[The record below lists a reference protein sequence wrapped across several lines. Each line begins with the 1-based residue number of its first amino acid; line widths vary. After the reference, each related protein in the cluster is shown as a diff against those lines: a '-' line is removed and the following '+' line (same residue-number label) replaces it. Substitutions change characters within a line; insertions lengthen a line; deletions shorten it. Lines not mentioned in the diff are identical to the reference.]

1 MPSLLDAR
9 RTAAALVAVA
19 LSAALIAFAFI
30 VSDSFTTQLTAA
42 ARASVGDADVVV
54 LPQRGEDLPES
65 TAQNIAAAP
74 GVKSVRPYIEEHAFL
89 DRNGAGDVHVF
100 VLDAPGASANV
111 TEGRLPA
118 STGEIAVS
126 SALAQT
132 EGISVG
138 DSIPL
143 RSLGTDR
150 RSASAVT
157 ASVVGVIAPT
167 AAMTRNDPQDSY
179 VFATADE
186 RAALG
191 LNSTPAVLYVTGDG
205 TSAAGLLDSVTR
217 AAGGAQ
223 VYTADDIVTMRAENS
238 GSSTSATLLLLGIL
252 GPVCAVVAAIVIAT
266 TFATLVA
273 RQTRTT
279 GLLRC
284 VGASRRQVMG
294 AVLRTAALTG
304 VVGSVAGAGIGAG
317 AGAVLIRSGVV
328 DGLGSQYLTITPA
341 SLALAVGT
349 STLVTLVAAL
359 WPARRAARVSPL
371 VALTG
376 VVADDR
382 TLGRRRLATAIAG
395 AVIAAAGSTVMFLAV
410 RARILEFTAAG
421 AVVLVLGV
429 LAALPLLV
437 VGASRLIGRLAGA
450 ERRPVLHLATRNLE
464 RNPGRAGATT
474 AALLVSVGVAATM
487 VTGLTS
493 VAASTDSYLSSS
505 TPIDIRIQGTTAQ
518 QDIDSLTAQVKDV
531 DGVQTVVAVPEL
543 NLRLTSESKDAHS
556 DARGDDDF
564 TVSAVDETAVS
575 PVIRSH
581 HGLEGLDDGTLIVGG
596 IYHLA
601 EGSKVTL
608 TGPAGSAELT
618 VHVEEGGFGPVI
630 TPAVA
635 HRLVGDAPTASALWV
650 RTDGDGSDAAPT
662 ARVRQALRGT
672 GLLVSG
678 SADGRTAFSQQIQR
692 VTVVIGAVL
701 GLTLLIT
708 LSGLANTT
716 DVSVLERTRE
726 IGVLRATGTG
736 RAQVRGLF
744 LTEAVLTALLGGL
757 IGVALGAVVGIA
769 GVTALMGPAGAS
781 SLAPAI
787 PWLEVLGILLASAA
801 VGVLASLR
809 PAGRAAAIAPVAAL
823 ATD

>member
-1 MPSLLDAR
+1 MPSLLDVR

-54 LPQRGEDLPES
+54 LPQRGEELPES

-223 VYTADDIVTMRAENS
+223 VYTADDIVAMRAANGQS
-238 GSSTSATLLLLGIL
+238 GVSATLTLLGIL

-266 TFATLVA
+266 TFTTLVA

-284 VGASRRQVMG
+284 IGASRRQVMG

-304 VVGSVAGAGIGAG
+304 VLGSVLGAGLGTGA
-317 AGAVLIRSGVV
+317 AALLVRSGVV

-341 SLALAVGT
+341 SLALAVGL
-349 STLVTLVAAL
+349 SALVTLIAVL
-359 WPARRAARVSPL
+359 RPTRRAARVSPL

-382 TLGRRRLATAIAG
+382 TLGRRRLITAVLGVLLILAG
-395 AVIAAAGSTVMFLAV
+395 AALTGVAV
-410 RARILEFTAAG
+410 LIGVPEITAVG
-421 AVVLVLGV
+421 AVVLTLGI

-450 ERRPVLHLATRNLE
+450 ERHPVLQLAARNLE
-464 RNPGRAGATT
+464 RNPGRASATT
-474 AALLVSVGVAATM
+474 AALLVSVGVATTM
-487 VTGLTS
+487 VVGMAT
-493 VAASTDSYLSSS
+493 VAASMSGYLASSN
-505 TPIDIRIQGTTAQ
+505 PVDITVQSVAPDDDAAALTSRIEQ
-518 QDIDSLTAQVKDV
+518 V
-531 DGVQTVVAVPEL
+531 DGVRTAVLVPEL
-543 NLRLTSESKDAHS
+543 TVRADSSAGS
-556 DARGDDDF
+556 DDLILH
-564 TVSAVDETAVS
+564 AVDEAAVA
-575 PVIRSH
+575 PIIRSH
-581 HGLEGLDDGTLIVGG
+581 AGLEGLNDGTLVVGEANE
-596 IYHLA
+596 LP
-601 EGSKVTL
+601 EGSQVTL
-608 TGPAGSAELT
+608 TGPAGAVTLS
-618 VHVEEGGFGPVI
+618 VHVEKSGLGPVI

-635 HRLVGDAPTASALWV
+635 HRLAGDAPTARALWA
-650 RTDGDGSDAAPT
+650 RTSGDGSDAAPA
-662 ARVRQALRGT
+662 ARVREALRGT
-672 GLLVSG
+672 GLVVTASV
-678 SADGRTAFSQQIQR
+678 DGRTAF
-692 VTVVIGAVL
+692 VTLIHRATLITAAVL

-744 LTEAVLTALLGGL
+744 LTEAVLTAVLGGL
-757 IGVALGAVVGIA
+757 IGTVLGAVVGIA

-787 PWLEVLGILLASAA
+787 PWLEVLGVLLASAA

>member
-217 AAGGAQ
+217 AADGAQ
-223 VYTADDIVTMRAENS
+223 VYTADDIVAMRAANGQS
-238 GSSTSATLLLLGIL
+238 GVSATLTLLGIL

-284 VGASRRQVMG
+284 IGASRRQVMG

-304 VVGSVAGAGIGAG
+304 VLGSILGAGLGTGA
-317 AGAVLIRSGVV
+317 AALLVRSGVV
-328 DGLGSQYLTITPA
+328 DGLGSQHLTITPA
-341 SLALAVGT
+341 SLALAVGL
-349 STLVTLVAAL
+349 SALVTLIAVL
-359 WPARRAARVSPL
+359 RPARRAARVSPL

-382 TLGRRRLATAIAG
+382 TLGRRRLITAVLGVLLILAG
-395 AVIAAAGSTVMFLAV
+395 AALTGVAV
-410 RARILEFTAAG
+410 LIGVPEITAVG
-421 AVVLVLGV
+421 AVVLTLGI

-437 VGASRLIGRLAGA
+437 VGASRLIGRLSGA
-450 ERRPVLHLATRNLE
+450 ERHPVLQLAARNLE
-464 RNPGRAGATT
+464 RNPGRASATT
-474 AALLVSVGVAATM
+474 AALLVSVGVATTM
-487 VTGLTS
+487 VVGMAT
-493 VAASTDSYLSSS
+493 VAASMSGYLASSN
-505 TPIDIRIQGTTAQ
+505 PVDITVQSIAPDDDAAALTSRIEQ
-518 QDIDSLTAQVKDV
+518 V
-531 DGVQTVVAVPEL
+531 DGVRTAVLVPEL
-543 NLRLTSESKDAHS
+543 TVRADSSAGS
-556 DARGDDDF
+556 DDLILH
-564 TVSAVDETAVS
+564 AVDEAAVA
-575 PVIRSH
+575 PIIRSH
-581 HGLEGLDDGTLIVGG
+581 AGLEGLNDGTLVVGEANE
-596 IYHLA
+596 LP
-601 EGSKVTL
+601 EGSQVTL
-608 TGPAGSAELT
+608 TGPAGAVTLS
-618 VHVEEGGFGPVI
+618 VHVEKSGLGPVI

-635 HRLVGDAPTASALWV
+635 HRLAGDAPTARALWA
-650 RTDGDGSDAAPT
+650 RADGDGSDTAPA

-672 GLLVSG
+672 GLVVTASV
-678 SADGRTAFSQQIQR
+678 DGRTAF
-692 VTVVIGAVL
+692 VTLIHRATLITAAVL

-744 LTEAVLTALLGGL
+744 LTEAVLTAVLGGL

-769 GVTALMGPAGAS
+769 GVTALMGSAGAS
-781 SLAPAI
+781 SLVPAI
-787 PWLEVLGILLASAA
+787 PWLEVLGVLLASAA

-809 PAGRAAAIAPVAAL
+809 PAGRAAAIAPIAAL

>member
-30 VSDSFTTQLTAA
+30 VSDSFTTQLTAD

-54 LPQRGEDLPES
+54 LPQRGEDLPEN

-143 RSLGTDR
+143 RSLGTDG
-150 RSASAVT
+150 RSASAAT
-157 ASVVGVIAPT
+157 ASVVGVITPT

-191 LNSTPAVLYVTGDG
+191 VSETPVVLYVTARDG
-205 TSAAGLLDSVTR
+205 VSAGNLLDSVTR
-217 AAGGAQ
+217 AADGAQ
-223 VYTADDIVTMRAENS
+223 VYTADDIVTMRAANGQS
-238 GSSTSATLLLLGIL
+238 GVSATLTLLGVL

-304 VVGSVAGAGIGAG
+304 VLGSVLGAGLGTGA
-317 AGAVLIRSGVV
+317 AALLVRSGVV

-341 SLALAVGT
+341 SLALAVGL
-349 STLVTLVAAL
+349 SALVTLIAVL
-359 WPARRAARVSPL
+359 RPARRAARVSPL

-382 TLGRRRLATAIAG
+382 TLGRRRLITAVLGVLLILAG
-395 AVIAAAGSTVMFLAV
+395 AALTGVAV
-410 RARILEFTAAG
+410 LIGVPEITAVG
-421 AVVLVLGV
+421 AVVLTLGI

-450 ERRPVLHLATRNLE
+450 ERHPVLQLAARNLE
-464 RNPGRAGATT
+464 RNPGRASATT
-474 AALLVSVGVAATM
+474 AALLVSVGVATTM
-487 VTGLTS
+487 VVGMAT
-493 VAASTDSYLSSS
+493 VAASMSGYLASSN
-505 TPIDIRIQGTTAQ
+505 PVDITVQSIAPDDDAAALTSRIEQ
-518 QDIDSLTAQVKDV
+518 V
-531 DGVQTVVAVPEL
+531 DGVRTAVLVPEL
-543 NLRLTSESKDAHS
+543 TVRADSSAGS
-556 DARGDDDF
+556 DDLILH
-564 TVSAVDETAVS
+564 AVDEAAVA
-575 PVIRSH
+575 PIIRSH
-581 HGLEGLDDGTLIVGG
+581 AGLEGLNDGTLVVGEANE
-596 IYHLA
+596 LP
-601 EGSKVTL
+601 EGSQVTL
-608 TGPAGSAELT
+608 TGPAGAVTLS
-618 VHVEEGGFGPVI
+618 VHVEKSGLGPVI

-635 HRLVGDAPTASALWV
+635 HRLAGDAPTARALWA
-650 RTDGDGSDAAPT
+650 RADGDGSDTAPA

-672 GLLVSG
+672 GLVVTASV
-678 SADGRTAFSQQIQR
+678 DGRTAFVTLIHR
-692 VTVVIGAVL
+692 VTLITAAVL

-744 LTEAVLTALLGGL
+744 LTEAVLTAVLGGL
-757 IGVALGAVVGIA
+757 IGTALGAVVGIA

-809 PAGRAAAIAPVAAL
+809 PAGRAAAIAPVTAL

>member
-9 RTAAALVAVA
+9 RTAAALIAVA

-223 VYTADDIVTMRAENS
+223 VYAADDIVAMRAANGQS
-238 GSSTSATLLLLGIL
+238 GVSATLTLLGIL

-266 TFATLVA
+266 TFTALVA

-284 VGASRRQVMG
+284 IGASRRQVMG

-304 VVGSVAGAGIGAG
+304 VLGSVLGAGLGTGA
-317 AGAVLIRSGVV
+317 AALLVRSGVV

-341 SLALAVGT
+341 SLALAVGL
-349 STLVTLVAAL
+349 SALVTLIAVL
-359 WPARRAARVSPL
+359 RPTRRAARVSPL

-376 VVADDR
+376 VVVDDR
-382 TLGRRRLATAIAG
+382 TLGRRRLITAVLGVLLILAG
-395 AVIAAAGSTVMFLAV
+395 AALTGVAV
-410 RARILEFTAAG
+410 LIGVPEITAVG
-421 AVVLVLGV
+421 AVVLTLGI

-450 ERRPVLHLATRNLE
+450 ERHPVLQLAARNLE
-464 RNPGRAGATT
+464 RNPGRASATT
-474 AALLVSVGVAATM
+474 AALLVSVGVATTM
-487 VTGLTS
+487 VVGMAT
-493 VAASTDSYLSSS
+493 VAASMSGYLASSN
-505 TPIDIRIQGTTAQ
+505 PVDITVQSIAPDDDAAALTSRIEQ
-518 QDIDSLTAQVKDV
+518 V
-531 DGVQTVVAVPEL
+531 DGVRTAVLVPEL
-543 NLRLTSESKDAHS
+543 TVRADSSAGS
-556 DARGDDDF
+556 DDLILH
-564 TVSAVDETAVS
+564 AVDEAAVA
-575 PVIRSH
+575 PIIRSH
-581 HGLEGLDDGTLIVGG
+581 AGLEGLNDGTLVVGEANE
-596 IYHLA
+596 LP
-601 EGSKVTL
+601 EGSQVTL
-608 TGPAGSAELT
+608 TGPAGAVTLS
-618 VHVEEGGFGPVI
+618 VHVEKSGLGPVI

-635 HRLVGDAPTASALWV
+635 HRLAGDAPTARALWA
-650 RTDGDGSDAAPT
+650 RTDGDGSDAAPA

-672 GLLVSG
+672 GLVVTASV
-678 SADGRTAFSQQIQR
+678 DGRTAF
-692 VTVVIGAVL
+692 VTLIHRATLITAAVL

-757 IGVALGAVVGIA
+757 IGTVLGAVVGIA

>member
-30 VSDSFTTQLTAA
+30 VSDSYTTQLTAA

-54 LPQRGEDLPES
+54 LPQRGEELPES

-223 VYTADDIVTMRAENS
+223 VYAADDIVAMRAANGQS
-238 GSSTSATLLLLGIL
+238 GVSATLTLLGIL

-266 TFATLVA
+266 TFTTLVA

-284 VGASRRQVMG
+284 IGASRRQVMG

-304 VVGSVAGAGIGAG
+304 VLGSILGAGLGTGA
-317 AGAVLIRSGVV
+317 AALLVRSGVV

-349 STLVTLVAAL
+349 STLVTLIAAL
-359 WPARRAARVSPL
+359 WPARRASRISPL

-382 TLGRRRLATAIAG
+382 TLGRRRLITAVLGVLLILAG
-395 AVIAAAGSTVMFLAV
+395 AALTGVAV
-410 RARILEFTAAG
+410 LIGVPEITAVG
-421 AVVLVLGV
+421 AVVLTLGI

-450 ERRPVLHLATRNLE
+450 ERHPVLQLAARNLE
-464 RNPGRAGATT
+464 RNPGRASATT
-474 AALLVSVGVAATM
+474 AALLVSVGVATTM
-487 VTGLTS
+487 VVGMAT
-493 VAASTDSYLSSS
+493 VAASMSGYLASSN
-505 TPIDIRIQGTTAQ
+505 PVDITVQSVAPDDDAAALTSRIEQ
-518 QDIDSLTAQVKDV
+518 V
-531 DGVQTVVAVPEL
+531 DGVRTAVLVPEL
-543 NLRLTSESKDAHS
+543 TVRADSSAGS
-556 DARGDDDF
+556 DDLILH
-564 TVSAVDETAVS
+564 AVDEAAVA
-575 PVIRSH
+575 PIIRSH
-581 HGLEGLDDGTLIVGG
+581 AGLEGLNDGTLVVGEANE
-596 IYHLA
+596 LP
-601 EGSKVTL
+601 EGSQVTL
-608 TGPAGSAELT
+608 TGPAGAVTLS
-618 VHVEEGGFGPVI
+618 VHVEKSGLGPVI

-635 HRLVGDAPTASALWV
+635 HRLAGDAPTARALWA
-650 RTDGDGSDAAPT
+650 RTSGDGSDAAPT
-662 ARVRQALRGT
+662 AHVRQALRGT

-744 LTEAVLTALLGGL
+744 LTEAVLTAVLGGL
-757 IGVALGAVVGIA
+757 IGVALGAAIGLA
-769 GVTALMGPAGAS
+769 GVAALMGTQAGSGLNLQLPWPA
-781 SLAPAI
+781 LI
-787 PWLEVLGILLASAA
+787 GILLASAA

-809 PAGRAAAIAPVAAL
+809 PASRAAAIAPVAAL

>member
-9 RTAAALVAVA
+9 RTAAALIAVA

-30 VSDSFTTQLTAA
+30 VSDSFTAQLTAD
-42 ARASVGDADVVV
+42 ARASVGGADVVV
-54 LPQRGEDLPES
+54 LPQRGEELPEA
-65 TAQNIAAAP
+65 TAQKIAAAP
-74 GVKSVRPYIEEHAFL
+74 GVKNVRPYIEEHAFL

-223 VYTADDIVTMRAENS
+223 VYTADDIVAMRAANGQS
-238 GSSTSATLLLLGIL
+238 GVSATLTLLGIL

-266 TFATLVA
+266 TFTTLVA

-284 VGASRRQVMG
+284 IGASRRQVMG

-304 VVGSVAGAGIGAG
+304 VLGSVLGAGLGTGA
-317 AGAVLIRSGVV
+317 AALLVHSGVV

-341 SLALAVGT
+341 SLALAVGL
-349 STLVTLVAAL
+349 SALVTLIAVL
-359 WPARRAARVSPL
+359 RPTRRAARVSPL

-382 TLGRRRLATAIAG
+382 TLGRRRLAAAIAG
-395 AVIAAAGSTVMFLAV
+395 AVIAAAGSAVMLLAV

-429 LAALPLLV
+429 LVALPLLV

-450 ERRPVLHLATRNLE
+450 ERHPVLQLAARSLE
-464 RNPGRAGATT
+464 RNPGRASATT

-505 TPIDIRIQGTTAQ
+505 APIDIRVQGTTAQ
-518 QDIDSLTAQVKDV
+518 QDIDSLTAQVKAV

-543 NLRLTSESKDAHS
+543 SLRLTPENKDAYS
-556 DARGDDDF
+556 DTRGDDDF
-564 TVSAVDETAVS
+564 TVHAVDEAAVA

-581 HGLEGLDDGTLIVGG
+581 HGLEGLNDATLIVGG
-596 IYHLA
+596 IYHLT
-601 EGSKVTL
+601 EGSKATL

-635 HRLVGDAPTASALWV
+635 HRLIGDAPTARALWA
-650 RTDGDGSDAAPT
+650 RTSGDGSDAAPA

-744 LTEAVLTALLGGL
+744 LTEAILTALLGGL
-757 IGVALGAVVGIA
+757 IGTALGAAIGIA
-769 GVTALMGPAGAS
+769 GVTALMGTQAGSGLNLQLPWPA
-781 SLAPAI
+781 LI
-787 PWLEVLGILLASAA
+787 GILLASAA
-801 VGVLASLR
+801 VGILASLR
-809 PAGRAAAIAPVAAL
+809 PAGRAATITPTTAL
-823 ATD
+823 TTD

>member
-223 VYTADDIVTMRAENS
+223 VYTADDIVAMRAANGQS
-238 GSSTSATLLLLGIL
+238 GVSATLTLLGIL

-266 TFATLVA
+266 TFTTLVA

-284 VGASRRQVMG
+284 IGASRRQVMG

-304 VVGSVAGAGIGAG
+304 VLGSVLGAGLGTGA
-317 AGAVLIRSGVV
+317 AALLVRSGVV

-341 SLALAVGT
+341 SLALAVGL
-349 STLVTLVAAL
+349 SALVTLIAVL
-359 WPARRAARVSPL
+359 RPTRRAARVSPL

-382 TLGRRRLATAIAG
+382 TLGRRRLITAVLGVLLILAG
-395 AVIAAAGSTVMFLAV
+395 AALTGVAV
-410 RARILEFTAAG
+410 LIGVPEITAVG
-421 AVVLVLGV
+421 AVVLTLGI

-450 ERRPVLHLATRNLE
+450 ERHPVLQLAARNLE
-464 RNPGRAGATT
+464 RNPGRASATT
-474 AALLVSVGVAATM
+474 AALLVSVGVATTM
-487 VTGLTS
+487 VVGMAT
-493 VAASTDSYLSSS
+493 VAASMSGYLASSN
-505 TPIDIRIQGTTAQ
+505 PVDITVQSVAPDDDAAALTSRIEQ
-518 QDIDSLTAQVKDV
+518 V
-531 DGVQTVVAVPEL
+531 DGVRTAVLVPEL
-543 NLRLTSESKDAHS
+543 TVRADSSAGS
-556 DARGDDDF
+556 DDLILH
-564 TVSAVDETAVS
+564 AVDEAAVA
-575 PVIRSH
+575 PIIRSH
-581 HGLEGLDDGTLIVGG
+581 AGLEGLNDGTLVVGEANE
-596 IYHLA
+596 LP
-601 EGSKVTL
+601 EGSQVTL
-608 TGPAGSAELT
+608 TGPAGAVTLS
-618 VHVEEGGFGPVI
+618 VHVEKSGLGPVI

-635 HRLVGDAPTASALWV
+635 HRLAGDAPTARALWA
-650 RTDGDGSDAAPT
+650 RTSGDGSDAAPA
-662 ARVRQALRGT
+662 ARVREALRGT
-672 GLLVSG
+672 GLVVTASV
-678 SADGRTAFSQQIQR
+678 DGRTAF
-692 VTVVIGAVL
+692 VTLIHRATLITAAVL

>member
-1 MPSLLDAR
+1 GCADMPSLLDAR
-9 RTAAALVAVA
+9 RTAAALIAVA

-54 LPQRGEDLPES
+54 LPQRGEELPES

-223 VYTADDIVTMRAENS
+223 VYTADDIVAMRAANGQS
-238 GSSTSATLLLLGIL
+238 GVSATLTLLGIL

-266 TFATLVA
+266 TFTTLVA

-284 VGASRRQVMG
+284 IGASRRQVMG

-304 VVGSVAGAGIGAG
+304 VLGSVLGAGLGTGA
-317 AGAVLIRSGVV
+317 AALLVHSGVV

-341 SLALAVGT
+341 SLALAVGL
-349 STLVTLVAAL
+349 SALVTLIAVL
-359 WPARRAARVSPL
+359 RPTRRAARVSPL

-382 TLGRRRLATAIAG
+382 TLGRRRLITAVLGVLLILAG
-395 AVIAAAGSTVMFLAV
+395 AALTGVAV
-410 RARILEFTAAG
+410 LIGVPEITAVG
-421 AVVLVLGV
+421 AVVLTLGI

-450 ERRPVLHLATRNLE
+450 ERHPVLQLAARNLE
-464 RNPGRAGATT
+464 RNPGRASATT
-474 AALLVSVGVAATM
+474 AALLVSVGVATTM
-487 VTGLTS
+487 VVGMAT
-493 VAASTDSYLSSS
+493 VAASMSGYLASSN
-505 TPIDIRIQGTTAQ
+505 PVDIIVQSVAPDDDAAALTSRIEQ
-518 QDIDSLTAQVKDV
+518 V
-531 DGVQTVVAVPEL
+531 DGVRTAVLVPEL
-543 NLRLTSESKDAHS
+543 TVRADSSAGS
-556 DARGDDDF
+556 DDLILH
-564 TVSAVDETAVS
+564 AVDEAAVA
-575 PVIRSH
+575 PIIRSH
-581 HGLEGLDDGTLIVGG
+581 AGLEGLNDGTLVVGEANE
-596 IYHLA
+596 LP
-601 EGSKVTL
+601 EGSQVTL
-608 TGPAGSAELT
+608 TGPAGAVTLS
-618 VHVEEGGFGPVI
+618 VHVEKSGLGPVI

-635 HRLVGDAPTASALWV
+635 HRLAGDAPTARALWA
-650 RTDGDGSDAAPT
+650 RADGDGSDTAPA
-662 ARVRQALRGT
+662 ARVREALRGT
-672 GLLVSG
+672 GLVVTASV
-678 SADGRTAFSQQIQR
+678 DGRTAFVTLIHR
-692 VTVVIGAVL
+692 VTLITAAVL

>member
-54 LPQRGEDLPES
+54 LPQRGEDLPEN

-74 GVKSVRPYIEEHAFL
+74 GVTNVRPYIEEHAFL

-143 RSLGTDR
+143 RSLGTDG
-150 RSASAVT
+150 RSASAAT

-223 VYTADDIVTMRAENS
+223 VYTADDIVAMRAANGQS
-238 GSSTSATLLLLGIL
+238 GVSATLTLLGIL

-266 TFATLVA
+266 TFTTLVA

-284 VGASRRQVMG
+284 IGASRRQIMG

-304 VVGSVAGAGIGAG
+304 VAGSVLGAGLGTGA
-317 AGAVLIRSGVV
+317 AALLVRSGVV

-341 SLALAVGT
+341 SLALAVGL
-349 STLVTLVAAL
+349 SALVTLIAVL
-359 WPARRAARVSPL
+359 RPARRAARVSPL

-382 TLGRRRLATAIAG
+382 TLGRRRLAAAIAG
-395 AVIAAAGSTVMFLAV
+395 AVIAAAGSAVMFLAV

-429 LAALPLLV
+429 LVALPLLV

-450 ERRPVLHLATRNLE
+450 ERHPVLHLAARNLE
-464 RNPGRAGATT
+464 RNPGRASATT
-474 AALLVSVGVAATM
+474 AALLVSVGVATTM
-487 VTGLTS
+487 VVGMAT
-493 VAASTDSYLSSS
+493 VAASMSGYLASSN
-505 TPIDIRIQGTTAQ
+505 PVDITVQSVAPDDDAAALTSRIEQ
-518 QDIDSLTAQVKDV
+518 V
-531 DGVQTVVAVPEL
+531 DGVRTAVLVPEL
-543 NLRLTSESKDAHS
+543 TVRADSSAGS
-556 DARGDDDF
+556 DDLILH
-564 TVSAVDETAVS
+564 AVDEAAVA
-575 PVIRSH
+575 PIIRSH
-581 HGLEGLDDGTLIVGG
+581 AGLEGLNDGTLVVGEANE
-596 IYHLA
+596 LP
-601 EGSKVTL
+601 EGSQVTL
-608 TGPAGSAELT
+608 TGPAGAVTLS
-618 VHVEEGGFGPVI
+618 VHVEKSGLGPVI

-635 HRLVGDAPTASALWV
+635 HRLVGDAPTARALWA
-650 RTDGDGSDAAPT
+650 RTSGDGSDAAPA

-757 IGVALGAVVGIA
+757 IGVALGAAIGLA
-769 GVTALMGPAGAS
+769 GVAALMGTQAGSGLNLQLPWPA
-781 SLAPAI
+781 LI
-787 PWLEVLGILLASAA
+787 GILLASAA

>member
-9 RTAAALVAVA
+9 RTAAALIAVA

-30 VSDSFTTQLTAA
+30 VSDSFTTQLTAD

-54 LPQRGEDLPES
+54 LPQRGEELPEA
-65 TAQNIAAAP
+65 TAQKIAAAP
-74 GVKSVRPYIEEHAFL
+74 GVKNVRPYIEEHAFL

-223 VYTADDIVTMRAENS
+223 VYAADDIVAMRAANGQS
-238 GSSTSATLLLLGIL
+238 GVSATLTLLGIL

-266 TFATLVA
+266 TFTALVA

-284 VGASRRQVMG
+284 IGASRRQIMG

-304 VVGSVAGAGIGAG
+304 VAGSVLGAGLGTGA
-317 AGAVLIRSGVV
+317 AALLVRSGVV

-341 SLALAVGT
+341 SLALAVGL
-349 STLVTLVAAL
+349 SALVTLIAVL
-359 WPARRAARVSPL
+359 RPTRRAARVSPL

-382 TLGRRRLATAIAG
+382 TLGRRRLVTAVLGVLLILAG
-395 AVIAAAGSTVMFLAV
+395 AALTGVAV
-410 RARILEFTAAG
+410 LIGVPEITAVG
-421 AVVLVLGV
+421 AVVLTLGI

-450 ERRPVLHLATRNLE
+450 ERHPVLQLAARNLE
-464 RNPGRAGATT
+464 RNPGRASATT
-474 AALLVSVGVAATM
+474 AALLVSVGVATTM
-487 VTGLTS
+487 VVGMAT
-493 VAASTDSYLSSS
+493 VAASMSGYLASSN
-505 TPIDIRIQGTTAQ
+505 PVDITVQSVAPDDDAAALTSRIEQ
-518 QDIDSLTAQVKDV
+518 V
-531 DGVQTVVAVPEL
+531 DGVRTAVLVPEL
-543 NLRLTSESKDAHS
+543 TVRADSSAGS
-556 DARGDDDF
+556 DDLILH
-564 TVSAVDETAVS
+564 AVDEAAVA
-575 PVIRSH
+575 PIIRSH
-581 HGLEGLDDGTLIVGG
+581 AGLEGLNDGTLVVGEANE
-596 IYHLA
+596 LP
-601 EGSKVTL
+601 EGSQVTL
-608 TGPAGSAELT
+608 TGPAGAVTLS
-618 VHVEEGGFGPVI
+618 VHVEKSGLGPVI

-635 HRLVGDAPTASALWV
+635 HRLAGDAPTARALWA
-650 RTDGDGSDAAPT
+650 RTSGDGSDAAPA
-662 ARVRQALRGT
+662 ARVREALRGT
-672 GLLVSG
+672 GLVVTASV
-678 SADGRTAFSQQIQR
+678 DGRTAF
-692 VTVVIGAVL
+692 VTLIHRATLITAAVL

-744 LTEAVLTALLGGL
+744 LTEAVLTAVLGGL
-757 IGVALGAVVGIA
+757 IGVALGAAIGLA
-769 GVTALMGPAGAS
+769 GVAALMGTQAGSGLNLQLPWPA
-781 SLAPAI
+781 LI
-787 PWLEVLGILLASAA
+787 GILLASAA
-801 VGVLASLR
+801 VGILASLQ
-809 PAGRAAAIAPVAAL
+809 PAGRAAAITPTTAL

>member
-118 STGEIAVS
+118 STSEIAVS

-223 VYTADDIVTMRAENS
+223 VYTADDIVTMRAANGQS
-238 GSSTSATLLLLGIL
+238 GVSATLTLLGIL

-266 TFATLVA
+266 TFTTLVA

-284 VGASRRQVMG
+284 IGASRRQVMG

-304 VVGSVAGAGIGAG
+304 VLGSILGAGLGTGA
-317 AGAVLIRSGVV
+317 AALLVRSGVV

-341 SLALAVGT
+341 SLALAVGL
-349 STLVTLVAAL
+349 SALVTLIAVL
-359 WPARRAARVSPL
+359 RPTRRAARVSPL

-382 TLGRRRLATAIAG
+382 TLGRRRLITAVLGVLLILAG
-395 AVIAAAGSTVMFLAV
+395 AALTGVAV
-410 RARILEFTAAG
+410 LIGVPEITAVG
-421 AVVLVLGV
+421 AVVLTLGI

-450 ERRPVLHLATRNLE
+450 ERHPVLQLAARNLE
-464 RNPGRAGATT
+464 RNPGRASATT
-474 AALLVSVGVAATM
+474 AALLVSVGVATTM
-487 VTGLTS
+487 VVGMAT
-493 VAASTDSYLSSS
+493 VAASMSGYLASSN
-505 TPIDIRIQGTTAQ
+505 PVDITVQSVAPDDDAAALTSRIEQ
-518 QDIDSLTAQVKDV
+518 V
-531 DGVQTVVAVPEL
+531 DGVRTAVLVPEL
-543 NLRLTSESKDAHS
+543 TVRADSSAGS
-556 DARGDDDF
+556 DDLILH
-564 TVSAVDETAVS
+564 AVDEAAVA
-575 PVIRSH
+575 PIIRSH
-581 HGLEGLDDGTLIVGG
+581 AGLEGLNDGTLVVGEANE
-596 IYHLA
+596 LP
-601 EGSKVTL
+601 EGSQVTL
-608 TGPAGSAELT
+608 TGPAGAVTLS
-618 VHVEEGGFGPVI
+618 VHVEKSGLGPVI

-635 HRLVGDAPTASALWV
+635 HRLAGDAPTTRALWA
-650 RTDGDGSDAAPT
+650 RTSGDGSDAAPT
-662 ARVRQALRGT
+662 ARVREALRGT

-744 LTEAVLTALLGGL
+744 LAEAVLTALLGGL
-757 IGVALGAVVGIA
+757 IGVALGAAIGLA
-769 GVTALMGPAGAS
+769 GVAALMGTQAGSGLNLQLPWPA
-781 SLAPAI
+781 LI
-787 PWLEVLGILLASAA
+787 GILLASAA

>member
-30 VSDSFTTQLTAA
+30 VSDSYTTQLTAA

-54 LPQRGEDLPES
+54 LPQRGEELPES

-223 VYTADDIVTMRAENS
+223 VYAADDIVAMRAANGQS
-238 GSSTSATLLLLGIL
+238 GVSATLTLLGIL

-266 TFATLVA
+266 TFTALVA

-284 VGASRRQVMG
+284 IGASRRQVMG

-304 VVGSVAGAGIGAG
+304 VLGSILGAGLGTGA
-317 AGAVLIRSGVV
+317 AALLVRSGVV

-341 SLALAVGT
+341 SLALAVGL
-349 STLVTLVAAL
+349 SALVTLIAVL
-359 WPARRAARVSPL
+359 RPTRRAARVSPL

-382 TLGRRRLATAIAG
+382 TLGRRRLITAVLGVLLILAG
-395 AVIAAAGSTVMFLAV
+395 AALTGVAV
-410 RARILEFTAAG
+410 LIGVPEITAVG
-421 AVVLVLGV
+421 AVVLTLGI

-450 ERRPVLHLATRNLE
+450 ERHPVLQLAARNLE
-464 RNPGRAGATT
+464 RNPGRASATT
-474 AALLVSVGVAATM
+474 AALLVSVGVATTM
-487 VTGLTS
+487 VVGMAT
-493 VAASTDSYLSSS
+493 VAASMSGYLASSN
-505 TPIDIRIQGTTAQ
+505 PVDITVQSVAPDDDAAALTSRIEQ
-518 QDIDSLTAQVKDV
+518 V
-531 DGVQTVVAVPEL
+531 DGVRTAVLVPEL
-543 NLRLTSESKDAHS
+543 TVRADSSAGS
-556 DARGDDDF
+556 DDLILH
-564 TVSAVDETAVS
+564 AVDEAAVA
-575 PVIRSH
+575 PIIRSH
-581 HGLEGLDDGTLIVGG
+581 AGLEGLNDGTLVVGEANE
-596 IYHLA
+596 LP
-601 EGSKVTL
+601 EGSQVTL
-608 TGPAGSAELT
+608 TGPAGAVTLS
-618 VHVEEGGFGPVI
+618 VHVEKSGLGPVI

-635 HRLVGDAPTASALWV
+635 HRLAGDAPTARALWA
-650 RTDGDGSDAAPT
+650 RTSGDGSDAAPA
-662 ARVRQALRGT
+662 ARVREALRGT
-672 GLLVSG
+672 GLVVTASV
-678 SADGRTAFSQQIQR
+678 DGRTAF
-692 VTVVIGAVL
+692 VTLIHRATLITAAVL

-744 LTEAVLTALLGGL
+744 LTEAVLTAVLGGL
-757 IGVALGAVVGIA
+757 IGTALGAVVGIA

>member
-30 VSDSFTTQLTAA
+30 VSDSFTAQLTAA

-65 TAQNIAAAP
+65 TAQNIAAAS
-74 GVKSVRPYIEEHAFL
+74 GVAGVRPYIEGMTYL
-89 DRNGAGDVHVF
+89 DRPGTAYDEHVF
-100 VLDAPGASANV
+100 VLDVPTLTSTTRLTA
-111 TEGRLPA
+111 GRLPEA
-118 STGEIAVS
+118 AGEVAVS
-126 SALAQT
+126 SLFAQNQNL
-132 EGISVG
+132 GVG
-138 DSIPL
+138 DAASFIKDP
-143 RSLGTDR
+143 TDDA
-150 RSASAVT
+150 ASPTT
-157 ASVVGVIAPT
+157 ATIVGIIEPGAE
-167 AAMTRNDPQDSY
+167 ATRQSPQDSY

-191 LNSTPAVLYVTGDG
+191 VSETPVVLYVTARDGVSAGD
-205 TSAAGLLDSVTR
+205 LLDSVTK
-217 AAGGAQ
+217 AADGAQ
-223 VYTADDIVTMRAENS
+223 VYTADDIVTMRAANS
-238 GSSTSATLLLLGIL
+238 GSSTSATLTLLGIL

-266 TFATLVA
+266 TFTTLVA

-284 VGASRRQVMG
+284 IGASRRQVMG

-304 VVGSVAGAGIGAG
+304 VLGSVLGAGIGAG
-317 AGAVLIRSGVV
+317 AGAALIRSGVV

-341 SLALAVGT
+341 SLALAVGL
-349 STLVTLVAAL
+349 SALVTLIAVL
-359 WPARRAARVSPL
+359 RPTRRAARVSPL

-382 TLGRRRLATAIAG
+382 TLGRRRLAAAIAG
-395 AVIAAAGSTVMFLAV
+395 AVIAAAGSAVMFLAV

-429 LAALPLLV
+429 LVALPLLV

-450 ERRPVLHLATRNLE
+450 ERHPVLQLAARNLE
-464 RNPGRAGATT
+464 RNPGRASATT
-474 AALLVSVGVAATM
+474 AALLVSVGVATTM
-487 VTGLTS
+487 VVGMAT
-493 VAASTDSYLSSS
+493 VAASMSGYLASSN
-505 TPIDIRIQGTTAQ
+505 PVDITVQSVAPDDDAAALTSRIEQ
-518 QDIDSLTAQVKDV
+518 V
-531 DGVQTVVAVPEL
+531 DGVRTAVLVPEL
-543 NLRLTSESKDAHS
+543 TVRADSSAGS
-556 DARGDDDF
+556 DDLILH
-564 TVSAVDETAVS
+564 AVDEAAVA
-575 PVIRSH
+575 PIIRSH
-581 HGLEGLDDGTLIVGG
+581 AGLEGLNDGTLVVGEANE
-596 IYHLA
+596 LP
-601 EGSKVTL
+601 EGSQVTL
-608 TGPAGSAELT
+608 TGPAGAVTLS
-618 VHVEEGGFGPVI
+618 VHVEKSGLGPVI

-635 HRLVGDAPTASALWV
+635 HRLAGDAPTARALWA
-650 RTDGDGSDAAPT
+650 RADGDGSDAAPA

-672 GLLVSG
+672 GLVVTASV
-678 SADGRTAFSQQIQR
+678 DGRTAF
-692 VTVVIGAVL
+692 VTLIHRATLITAAVL

-744 LTEAVLTALLGGL
+744 LTEAVLTAVLGGL
-757 IGVALGAVVGIA
+757 IGTVLGAVVGIA

>member
-9 RTAAALVAVA
+9 RTAAALIAVA

-100 VLDAPGASANV
+100 VLDAPDTSANV

-223 VYTADDIVTMRAENS
+223 VYTADDIVAMRAANGQS
-238 GSSTSATLLLLGIL
+238 GVSATLTLLGIL

-266 TFATLVA
+266 TFTTLVA

-284 VGASRRQVMG
+284 IGASRRQIMG

-304 VVGSVAGAGIGAG
+304 VAGSVLGAGLGTGA
-317 AGAVLIRSGVV
+317 AALLVRSGVV

-341 SLALAVGT
+341 SLALAVGL
-349 STLVTLVAAL
+349 SALVTLIAVL
-359 WPARRAARVSPL
+359 RPTRRAARVSPL

-382 TLGRRRLATAIAG
+382 TLGRRRLITAVLGVLLILAG
-395 AVIAAAGSTVMFLAV
+395 AALTGVAV
-410 RARILEFTAAG
+410 LIGVPEITAVG
-421 AVVLVLGV
+421 AVVLTLGI

-450 ERRPVLHLATRNLE
+450 ERRPVLQLAARNLE
-464 RNPGRAGATT
+464 RNPGRASATT
-474 AALLVSVGVAATM
+474 AALLVSVGVATTM
-487 VTGLTS
+487 VVGMAT
-493 VAASTDSYLSSS
+493 VAASMSGYLASSN
-505 TPIDIRIQGTTAQ
+505 PVDITVQSVAPDDDAAALTSRIEQ
-518 QDIDSLTAQVKDV
+518 V
-531 DGVQTVVAVPEL
+531 DGVRTAVLVPEL
-543 NLRLTSESKDAHS
+543 TVRADSSAGS
-556 DARGDDDF
+556 DDLILH
-564 TVSAVDETAVS
+564 AVDEAAVA
-575 PVIRSH
+575 PIIRSH
-581 HGLEGLDDGTLIVGG
+581 AGLEGLNDGTLVVGEANE
-596 IYHLA
+596 LP
-601 EGSKVTL
+601 EGSQVTL
-608 TGPAGSAELT
+608 TGPAGAVTLS
-618 VHVEEGGFGPVI
+618 VHVEKSGLGPVI

-635 HRLVGDAPTASALWV
+635 HRLAGDAPTARALWA
-650 RTDGDGSDAAPT
+650 RTSGDGSDAAPA
-662 ARVRQALRGT
+662 ARVREALRGT
-672 GLLVSG
+672 GLVVTASV
-678 SADGRTAFSQQIQR
+678 DGRTAF
-692 VTVVIGAVL
+692 VTLIHRATLITAAVL

-744 LTEAVLTALLGGL
+744 LTEAVLTAVLGGL
-757 IGVALGAVVGIA
+757 IGTVLGAVVGIA

>member
-9 RTAAALVAVA
+9 RTAAALIAVA

-54 LPQRGEDLPES
+54 LPQRGEDLPEN
-65 TAQNIAAAP
+65 TAQNIAAAS
-74 GVKSVRPYIEEHAFL
+74 GVAGVRPYIEEHAFL

-100 VLDAPGASANV
+100 VLDAPDTSANV

-223 VYTADDIVTMRAENS
+223 VYTADDIVAMRAANGQS
-238 GSSTSATLLLLGIL
+238 GVSATLTLLGIL

-266 TFATLVA
+266 TFTTLVA

-284 VGASRRQVMG
+284 IGASRRQIMG

-304 VVGSVAGAGIGAG
+304 AAGSVLGAGLGTGA
-317 AGAVLIRSGVV
+317 AALLVHSGVV

-341 SLALAVGT
+341 SLALAVGL
-349 STLVTLVAAL
+349 SALVTLIAVL
-359 WPARRAARVSPL
+359 RPTRRAARVSPL

-382 TLGRRRLATAIAG
+382 TLGRRRLITAVLGVLLILAG
-395 AVIAAAGSTVMFLAV
+395 AALTGVAV
-410 RARILEFTAAG
+410 LIGVPEITAVG
-421 AVVLVLGV
+421 AVVLTLGI

-450 ERRPVLHLATRNLE
+450 ERRPVLQLAARNLE
-464 RNPGRAGATT
+464 RNPGRASATT
-474 AALLVSVGVAATM
+474 AALLVSVGVATTM
-487 VTGLTS
+487 VVGMAT
-493 VAASTDSYLSSS
+493 VAASMSGYLASSN
-505 TPIDIRIQGTTAQ
+505 PVDIIVQSVAPDDDAAALTSRIEQ
-518 QDIDSLTAQVKDV
+518 V
-531 DGVQTVVAVPEL
+531 DGVRTAVLVPEL
-543 NLRLTSESKDAHS
+543 TVRADSSAGS
-556 DARGDDDF
+556 DDLILH
-564 TVSAVDETAVS
+564 AVDEAAVA
-575 PVIRSH
+575 PIIRSH
-581 HGLEGLDDGTLIVGG
+581 AGLEGLNDGTLVVGEANE
-596 IYHLA
+596 LP
-601 EGSKVTL
+601 EGSQVTL
-608 TGPAGSAELT
+608 TGPAGAVTLS
-618 VHVEEGGFGPVI
+618 VHVEKSGLGPVI

-635 HRLVGDAPTASALWV
+635 HRLAGDAPTARALWA
-650 RTDGDGSDAAPT
+650 RADGDGSDAAPA
-662 ARVRQALRGT
+662 ARVREALRGT
-672 GLLVSG
+672 GLVVTASV
-678 SADGRTAFSQQIQR
+678 DGRTAFVTLIHR
-692 VTVVIGAVL
+692 VTLITAAVL

-744 LTEAVLTALLGGL
+744 LAEAVLTALLGGL

>member
-223 VYTADDIVTMRAENS
+223 VYTADDIVAMRAANGQS
-238 GSSTSATLLLLGIL
+238 GVSATLTLLGIL

-266 TFATLVA
+266 TFTTLVA

-284 VGASRRQVMG
+284 IGASRRQIMG

-304 VVGSVAGAGIGAG
+304 VLGSVLGAGLGTGA
-317 AGAVLIRSGVV
+317 AALLVRSGVV

-341 SLALAVGT
+341 SLALAVGL
-349 STLVTLVAAL
+349 SALVTLIAVL
-359 WPARRAARVSPL
+359 RPTRRAARVSPL

-382 TLGRRRLATAIAG
+382 TLGRRRLITAVLGVLLILAG
-395 AVIAAAGSTVMFLAV
+395 AALTGVAV
-410 RARILEFTAAG
+410 LIGVPEITAVG
-421 AVVLVLGV
+421 AVVLTLGI

-450 ERRPVLHLATRNLE
+450 ERHPVLHLATRNLE
-464 RNPGRAGATT
+464 RNPGRASATT

-493 VAASTDSYLSSS
+493 VAASTDSYLSSGA
-505 TPIDIRIQGTTAQ
+505 PIDIRVQGTTAQ
-518 QDIDSLTAQVKDV
+518 QDIDSLTAQVKGV

-543 NLRLTSESKDAHS
+543 SLRLTPENKDAYS
-556 DARGDDDF
+556 DTRGDDDF
-564 TVSAVDETAVS
+564 TVHAVDEAAVA

-635 HRLVGDAPTASALWV
+635 HRLVGDAPTAHALWA
-650 RTDGDGSDAAPT
+650 RTSGDGSDAAP
-662 ARVRQALRGT
+662 AVRVRQALRGT

-757 IGVALGAVVGIA
+757 IGVALGAAIGLA
-769 GVTALMGPAGAS
+769 GVAALMGTQAGS
-781 SLAPAI
+781 GLNLQL
-787 PWLEVLGILLASAA
+787 PWLALIGILLASAA

>member
-100 VLDAPGASANV
+100 VLDAPDTSANV
-111 TEGRLPA
+111 AEGRLPA

-223 VYTADDIVTMRAENS
+223 VYTADDIVAMRAANGQS
-238 GSSTSATLLLLGIL
+238 GVSATLTLLGIL

-266 TFATLVA
+266 TFTTLVA

-284 VGASRRQVMG
+284 IGASRRQVMG

-304 VVGSVAGAGIGAG
+304 VLGSVLGAGLGTGA
-317 AGAVLIRSGVV
+317 AALLVRSGVV

-341 SLALAVGT
+341 SLALAVGL
-349 STLVTLVAAL
+349 SALVTLIAVL
-359 WPARRAARVSPL
+359 RPTRRAARVSPL

-382 TLGRRRLATAIAG
+382 TLGRRRLITAVLGVLLILAG
-395 AVIAAAGSTVMFLAV
+395 AALTGVAV
-410 RARILEFTAAG
+410 LIGVPEITAVG
-421 AVVLVLGV
+421 AVVLTLGI

-450 ERRPVLHLATRNLE
+450 ERHPVLQLAARNLE
-464 RNPGRAGATT
+464 RNPGRASATT
-474 AALLVSVGVAATM
+474 AALLVSVGVATTM
-487 VTGLTS
+487 VVGMAT
-493 VAASTDSYLSSS
+493 VAASMSGYLASSN
-505 TPIDIRIQGTTAQ
+505 PVDITVQSVAPDDDAAALTSRIEQ
-518 QDIDSLTAQVKDV
+518 V
-531 DGVQTVVAVPEL
+531 DGVRTAVLVPEL
-543 NLRLTSESKDAHS
+543 TVRADSSAGS
-556 DARGDDDF
+556 DDLILH
-564 TVSAVDETAVS
+564 AVDEAAVA
-575 PVIRSH
+575 PIIRSH
-581 HGLEGLDDGTLIVGG
+581 AGLEGLNDGTLVVGEANE
-596 IYHLA
+596 LP
-601 EGSKVTL
+601 EGSQVTL
-608 TGPAGSAELT
+608 TGPAGAVTLS
-618 VHVEEGGFGPVI
+618 VHVEKSGLGPVI

-635 HRLVGDAPTASALWV
+635 HRLVGDAPTARALWA
-650 RTDGDGSDAAPT
+650 RTSGDGSDAAPA
-662 ARVRQALRGT
+662 ARVREALRGT
-672 GLLVSG
+672 GLVVTASV
-678 SADGRTAFSQQIQR
+678 DGRTAF
-692 VTVVIGAVL
+692 VTLIHRATLITAAVL

-744 LTEAVLTALLGGL
+744 LTEAVLTAVLGGL
-757 IGVALGAVVGIA
+757 IGTVLGAVVGIA

>member
-223 VYTADDIVTMRAENS
+223 VYTADDIVAMRAANGQS
-238 GSSTSATLLLLGIL
+238 GVSATLTLLGIL

-266 TFATLVA
+266 TFTTLVA

-284 VGASRRQVMG
+284 IGASRRQVMG

-304 VVGSVAGAGIGAG
+304 VLGSVLGAGIGTG
-317 AGAVLIRSGVV
+317 AAALLVRSGVI
-328 DGLGSQYLTITPA
+328 DGLGLQYFTVAPL
-341 SLALAVGT
+341 SLAITVTVG
-349 STLVTLVAAL
+349 TLVTLIAVL
-359 WPARRAARVSPL
+359 LPARRAARVSPL
-371 VALTG
+371 VAVTG
-376 VVADDR
+376 R
-382 TLGRRRLATAIAG
+382 TTGAKQAGRGRRWA
-395 AVIAAAGSTVMFLAV
+395 AVIGL
-410 RARILEFTAAG
+410 
-421 AVVLVLGV
+421 VLVLAGIATLV
-429 LAALPLLV
+429 LGTAGYNLYVPAGGAALIALGTLAALPLLV
-437 VGASRLIGRLAGA
+437 GGAVDLIGRVGGA
-450 ERRPVLHLATRNLE
+450 ERRPILHLAARNLE
-464 RNPGRAGATT
+464 RNPGRS
-474 AALLVSVGVAATM
+474 AASAATLFVCALVGSALFVGLFS
-487 VTGLTS
+487 VTSSFQRIVSQNSPTDMAILG
-493 VAASTDSYLSSS
+493 VMPQTDSAGLAR
-505 TPIDIRIQGTTAQ
+505 TVEA
-518 QDIDSLTAQVKDV
+518 V
-531 DGVQTVVAVPEL
+531 DGVKNTVLIPGL
-543 NLRLTSESKDAHS
+543 NLTRTVNGKTEPIPVSSIDVAAIAPV
-556 DARGDDDF
+556 ARS
-564 TVSAVDETAVS
+564 T
-575 PVIRSH
+575 R
-581 HGLEGLDDGTLIVGG
+581 GLENLDDNTLIVGKLSDIPDG
-596 IYHLA
+596 A
-601 EGSKVTL
+601 AVTL
-608 TGPAGSAELT
+608 TGPAGSTTLT
-618 VHVEEGGFGPVI
+618 ARTAEGGWGAVI

-635 HRLVGDAPTASALWV
+635 ERLNGGAPTDATMWV
-650 RTDGDGSDAAPT
+650 RTTGDGSSQAIEDA
-662 ARVRQALRGT
+662 VRRAVRGQD
-672 GLLVSG
+672 LMVIG
-678 SADGRTAFSQQIQR
+678 SAQGRDTFTNLFHGIVLTICLVMGASL
-692 VTVVIGAVL
+692 VIS
-701 GLTLLIT
+701 LT
-708 LSGLANTT
+708 GLANTT
-716 DVSVLERTRE
+716 DVSILERTRE
-726 IGVLRATGTG
+726 IGVLRATGST
-736 RAQVRGLF
+736 RSQIRRLITVETIL
-744 LTEAVLTALLGGL
+744 LAVIGGVLGII
-757 IGVALGAVVGIA
+757 IGTILGATVALAAMGSVGLQ
-769 GVTALMGPAGAS
+769 V
-781 SLAPAI
+781 AI
-787 PWLEVLGILLASAA
+787 PWLPLAGLLAVTLL
-801 VGVLASLR
+801 VGIAASLK
-809 PAGRAAAIAPVAAL
+809 PAEHASRVMPVTAL
-823 ATD
+823 AAD

>member
-19 LSAALIAFAFI
+19 LSATLIAFAFI
-30 VSDSFTTQLTAA
+30 VSDSFTAQLTAD

-54 LPQRGEDLPES
+54 LPQRGEDLPEN

-74 GVKSVRPYIEEHAFL
+74 GVTNVRPYIEEHAFL

-143 RSLGTDR
+143 RSLGTDG
-150 RSASAVT
+150 RSASAAT

-223 VYTADDIVTMRAENS
+223 VYTADDIVAMRAANGQS
-238 GSSTSATLLLLGIL
+238 GVSATLTLLGIL

-266 TFATLVA
+266 TFTTLVA

-284 VGASRRQVMG
+284 IGASRRQIMG

-304 VVGSVAGAGIGAG
+304 VLGSVLGAGLGTGA
-317 AGAVLIRSGVV
+317 AALLVRSGVV

-349 STLVTLVAAL
+349 STLVTLIAAL
-359 WPARRAARVSPL
+359 WPARRASRISPL

-382 TLGRRRLATAIAG
+382 TLGRRRLITAVLGVLLILTG
-395 AVIAAAGSTVMFLAV
+395 AALTGVAV
-410 RARILEFTAAG
+410 LIGVPEITAVG
-421 AVVLVLGV
+421 AVVLTLGI

-437 VGASRLIGRLAGA
+437 VGASRLIGRLTGA
-450 ERRPVLHLATRNLE
+450 ERHPVLQLAARSLE
-464 RNPGRAGATT
+464 RNPGRASATT
-474 AALLVSVGVAATM
+474 AALLVSVGVATTM
-487 VTGLTS
+487 VVGMAT
-493 VAASTDSYLSSS
+493 VAASMSGYLASSN
-505 TPIDIRIQGTTAQ
+505 PVDIIVQSIAPDDDAAALTSRIEQ
-518 QDIDSLTAQVKDV
+518 V
-531 DGVQTVVAVPEL
+531 DGVRTAVLVPEL
-543 NLRLTSESKDAHS
+543 TVRADPSAGSDDLTLH
-556 DARGDDDF
+556 
-564 TVSAVDETAVS
+564 AVDEAAVA
-575 PVIRSH
+575 PIIRSH
-581 HGLEGLDDGTLIVGG
+581 AGLEGLNDGTLVVGEANE
-596 IYHLA
+596 LP
-601 EGSKVTL
+601 EGSQVTL
-608 TGPAGSAELT
+608 TGPAGAVTLS
-618 VHVEEGGFGPVI
+618 VHVEKSGLGPVI

-635 HRLVGDAPTASALWV
+635 HRLAGDAPTARALWA
-650 RTDGDGSDAAPT
+650 RADGDGSDAAPA
-662 ARVRQALRGT
+662 ARVREALRGT
-672 GLLVSG
+672 GLVVTASV
-678 SADGRTAFSQQIQR
+678 DGRTAFVTLIHR
-692 VTVVIGAVL
+692 VTLITAAVL

-757 IGVALGAVVGIA
+757 IGTALGAVVGIA